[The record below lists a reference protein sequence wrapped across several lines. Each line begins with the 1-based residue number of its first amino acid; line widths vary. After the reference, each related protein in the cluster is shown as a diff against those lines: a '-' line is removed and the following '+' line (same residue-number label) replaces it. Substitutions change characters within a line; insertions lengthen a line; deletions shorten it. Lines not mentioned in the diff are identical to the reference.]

1 MAGIL
6 SLPDGFELL
15 EAPAVRAVVR
25 TAVKDELL
33 ALGVLDEAKL
43 EESRAAG
50 RPIRSGRGGAVSVAL
65 APDGNDRAVIRHC
78 RRAGPLGRILGD
90 KYICGARPMEELA
103 VCEAARAAGVSAP
116 ECLAAVVH
124 RAGLFYSGDLIV
136 REVPDAVTLDA
147 WLRDGPAPG
156 PAPGSVRA
164 VAGVFADAFARLAA
178 AGIYHPDLHAGN
190 VLLRENDAGFVVWI
204 IDFDKAKLLDPL
216 PAALRDRMLFR
227 FNRALVKRSLA
238 PRPVTL
244 AARIR
249 FCRRAGVARAGEEM
263 HGFATRCA
271 AHLKRHSW
279 RY

>member
-1 MAGIL
+1 MTGIPP
-6 SLPDGFELL
+6 LPDGFELL
-15 EAPAVRAVVR
+15 EAPAVRAAVR

-33 ALGVLDEAKL
+33 ALGVLDKVRL

-50 RPIRSGRGGAVSVAL
+50 RPIGSGRGGAVSVAL
-65 APDGNDRAVIRHC
+65 GPEGGDRAVIRHC

-90 KYICGARPMEELA
+90 KYFSGARPMEELA
-103 VCEAARAAGVSAP
+103 ACETARAAGVPAP
-116 ECLAAVVH
+116 ECLAAVMH
-124 RAGLFYSGDLIV
+124 RAGPFYCGDLIV
-136 REVPDAVTLDA
+136 REVPGAVTLDA
-147 WLRDGPAPG
+147 WLRDGPAPDL
-156 PAPGSVRA
+156 VRA
-164 VAGVFADAFARLAA
+164 VADVFADAFARLAA

-190 VLLRENDAGFVVWI
+190 VLLRENDAGFAVCI
-204 IDFDKAKLLDPL
+204 IDFDKARLLDPL

-244 AARIR
+244 AARVR
-249 FCRRAGVARAGEEM
+249 FCRRAGAVGDSEEM
-263 HGFATRCA
+263 RGFAARCA

>member
-1 MAGIL
+1 MTGIPAA
-6 SLPDGFELL
+6 PDGFELL
-15 EAPAVRAVVR
+15 QAPGVSAVLRA
-25 TAVKDELL
+25 TVKDELL
-33 ALGVLDEAKL
+33 ALGVLDKAKL
-43 EESRAAG
+43 AESRAGG
-50 RPIRSGRGGAVSVAL
+50 RPIGSGRGGAVSVAL
-65 APDGNDRAVIRHC
+65 EPEGGGGAVIRHC
-78 RRAGPLGRILGD
+78 RRAGPLGRVLGD
-90 KYICGARPMEELA
+90 KYLFGARPMEELA
-103 VCEAARAAGVSAP
+103 VCETARAAGVPAP

-124 RAGLFYSGDLIV
+124 RAGPFYSGDLIV

-147 WLRDGPAPG
+147 WLRGGPAPD
-156 PAPGSVRA
+156 SVRA
-164 VAGVFADAFARLAA
+164 VADVFADAFARLAA

-190 VLLRENDAGFVVWI
+190 VLLREHDAGPAVFI

-244 AARIR
+244 ATRIR
-249 FCRRAGVARAGEEM
+249 FCRRACAAGAGEEM
-263 HGFATRCA
+263 RGFAARCA